1 MGTGKDLW
9 NEFETLYNKQ
19 DYKGL
24 ASLYAEDA
32 LYVTPDGR
40 REGPEAIEAYL
51 EETDKPF
58 SDIRLETSQ
67 VIEEG
72 DNVVAEWAWR
82 ATHTGPLV
90 MPDGKEIAPAGK
102 TVELAV
108 ATVAQF
114 RGGLF
119 VNMREYL
126 DMVQLMTQLGLMP
139 ST

>member
-1 MGTGKDLW
+1 MGTGRDLW
-9 NEFETLYNKQ
+9 NEFETLYSKQ
-19 DYKGL
+19 DYRGL
-24 ASLYAEDA
+24 SSLYAEDA

-40 REGPEAIEAYL
+40 REGPEAIKAYS

-58 SDIRLETSQ
+58 ADIRIETSQ

-72 DNVVAEWAWR
+72 DAVVAEWVWR

-90 MPDGKEIAPAGK
+90 MPDGKEIAPTGK

-108 ATVAQF
+108 ATVAQI
-114 RGGLF
+114 RGGMF

>member
-1 MGTGKDLW
+1 MGAGKDLW
-9 NEFETLYNKQ
+9 FQFETLYNKQ
-19 DYKGL
+19 DYRGL

-72 DNVVAEWAWR
+72 ATVVAEWVWR

-90 MPDGKEIAPAGK
+90 LPDGKEIAAAGK

-108 ATVAQF
+108 ATVARI
-114 RGGLF
+114 RGGMF

-126 DMVQLMTQLGLMP
+126 DTVQFMTQLGVMP
-139 ST
+139 GS

>member
-9 NEFETLYNKQ
+9 NEFETLYSKH
-19 DYKGL
+19 DYRGL
-24 ASLYAEDA
+24 ASLFAEDA

-58 SDIRLETSQ
+58 SDIRIETSL

-72 DNVVAEWAWR
+72 DSVVAEWVWR

-90 MPDGKEIAPAGK
+90 LPDGKEIAPADK

-108 ATVAQF
+108 ATVARI
-114 RGGLF
+114 RGGMF
-119 VNMREYL
+119 VSMREYL
-126 DMVQLMTQLGLMP
+126 DMVELMTQLGLMA